1 MGGKHRIV
9 LGRYQDAKLGASKLQ
24 ARSNPYAQCAE
35 TQDWSREI
43 HDIVEVVR
51 YHMGNAA
58 ARVAYAYFHHRR
70 WESAKMKRSTFYKI
84 LKKVKLLLTRVNIG
98 QKRHRGGNGRT
109 KP

>member
-1 MGGKHRIV
+1 MGGKHRMV

-24 ARSNPYAQCAE
+24 AQSNPYAQRAV

-43 HDIVEVVR
+43 HDIVETVR
-51 YHMGNAA
+51 YHIGDEA
-58 ARVAYAYFHHRR
+58 ARVAYAYFHRR
-70 WESAKMKRSTFYKI
+70 GWKATKMKRSTFYKI

-98 QKRHRGGNGRT
+98 QKRHRDGNGRS